1 MNRYY
6 FFKRNSN
13 IRKELKGDLID
24 FSLSALYSTKEYS
37 LKNKKEISQFHY
49 FDEMHAC
56 ISTKTPGIYQVSF
69 DSGTDGCHGHY
80 ATSVKELKNC
90 FSEQCYS
97 CISERDYFRLRK
109 LAIKLIFKHIKFFN
123 QDNEDAERKHFYQ
136 TSWSKAFY
144 DIKLVSTSERY
155 NIQNYPESQLKSFK
169 EDEIKLNNLRIDE
182 DFRIFISKDKKYKSN
197 KFQIESKHFNPYYE
211 NYQGFMS
218 SNFLRKDKK
227 TIEVQDFQF
236 NRLKKMVTAL
246 ILDRIHLD
254 ISSILPAQTSLITIL
269 DN

>member
-6 FFKRNSN
+6 FFKRTTN
-13 IRKELKGDLID
+13 IRKDLKGDLID

-49 FDEMHAC
+49 FDEIHAC

-109 LAIKLIFKHIKFFN
+109 LAVNRQQKL
-123 QDNEDAERKHFYQ
+123 D
-136 TSWSKAFY
+136 
-144 DIKLVSTSERY
+144 
-155 NIQNYPESQLKSFK
+155 
-169 EDEIKLNNLRIDE
+169 
-182 DFRIFISKDKKYKSN
+182 
-197 KFQIESKHFNPYYE
+197 
-211 NYQGFMS
+211 
-218 SNFLRKDKK
+218 
-227 TIEVQDFQF
+227 
-236 NRLKKMVTAL
+236 
-246 ILDRIHLD
+246 
-254 ISSILPAQTSLITIL
+254 
-269 DN
+269 